1 MEEYLKTEYEVIEDL
16 KLLTSE
22 EDIVPYFED
31 NGRDFL
37 DCGQGYYEDQTSIIC
52 KVGEKFYEVY
62 ITGEIGS
69 SKQDVGDRLYW
80 IEKIEDVEYK
90 EIPKPVESP
99 KDEYS
104 YTLKMNETQKKSL
117 EAFLKEFGIKVV

>member
-69 SKQDVGDRLYW
+69 SKQDFGDRLYW

-117 EAFLKEFGIKVV
+117 ESFLKEFGIKVV